1 VLKRFFVISAALVLL
16 YVAFLFAKVMVQEKD
31 FLKDTVIQPKVA
43 EKPTHKVYSFTFTKY
58 TTDGQREL
66 EIEGDSADIFSS
78 VVNLSNVIAK
88 AHAEESP
95 VTITADNGVFDK
107 ATSKVHLKK
116 NVVATTDTGARLL
129 SPSLDIDPPAK
140 TLETEDEA
148 QVKKDNIDVVGTG
161 AKGDSG
167 LKQVQFR
174 KNVTVVIQGQDDEN
188 PLEMIDGV
196 KQTGISKTQK
206 SSKTVITCDG
216 PLDIDYEN
224 NIAHFH
230 KNVVAVDARG
240 KLSADLMD
248 VYYNKTKKRVHKIV
262 ATGNVSIE
270 NPDGNTTYSDNV
282 IYLAEEGRVILGG
295 DPEAAY
301 FADSQLDKT
310 AASAP
315 AATAAK
321 PEEKSNGAT

>member
-1 VLKRFFVISAALVLL
+1 MLKRFFVISAALVLL
-16 YVAFLFAKVMVQEKD
+16 YVAFLFARVMIQEKD
-31 FLKDTVIQPKVA
+31 FLKDTIAQPKAA

-58 TTDGQREL
+58 TTEGQREL

-95 VTITADNGVFDK
+95 VTITADSGVFDK
-107 ATSKVHLKK
+107 ATSKVHLRK

-174 KNVTVVIQGQDDEN
+174 KNVTVVIQGEDDEN
-188 PLEMIDGV
+188 PLEM
-196 KQTGISKTQK
+196 TGAAERAGASKTQK

-230 KNVVAVDARG
+230 KNVVAIDARG

-248 VYYNKTKKRVHKIV
+248 VYYNKAKKRVHKIV

-301 FADSQLDKT
+301 FTDSQFEKT
-310 AASAP
+310 TPADLPVP
-315 AATAAK
+315 AAQPQETPNGTA
-321 PEEKSNGAT
+321 